1 VSWLLIRFLEM
12 VDAELKDFEAE
23 DERGE
28 FAPAVVLLDEFGQ
41 EEGLIKF

>member
-1 VSWLLIRFLEM
+1 MI
-12 VDAELKDFEAE
+12 DAELKDFEAE

-28 FAPAVVLLDEFGQ
+28 FAPAVVMLDSDGR

>member
-1 VSWLLIRFLEM
+1 MI
-12 VDAELKDFEAE
+12 DAELKDFEAE

-28 FAPAVVLLDEFGQ
+28 FAPTVVSLDEFGR